1 MFADQHTHT
10 QVKFHG
16 VIRGVTRFAAGFVLR
31 RHSAGAVLRTDGSA
45 FSFGDPE
52 TFGDSSEVSE
62 VDLQNIKSILCPRV
76 ACAGIKT
83 DGSVAS

>member
-1 MFADQHTHT
+1 M
-10 QVKFHG
+10 
-16 VIRGVTRFAAGFVLR
+16 IILGVTRFAAGFVLR

-52 TFGDSSEVSE
+52 TFGDSSA